1 MLSCLVCA
9 GVAVSIF
16 DLVAPIVTTR
26 PGSVG
31 YWSLIGSA
39 TNMRSSVRFISNATS
54 GMSNGM
60 CHGKGIDAEKW
71 TLEMRVKVTSEMLGV
86 RLARHAYTL
95 IGDQVGVVLAR
106 DGKRVDVRDFQSN
119 LTVCGYD
126 FEDEFELKMERNG
139 FAVDV
144 LVRGNENEYRV
155 CTSLSL
161 DFRPVYLVVE
171 ASASVGIGDAEVL
184 SVRVSD
190 PDGELEKVS
199 ADGLESYDEAHTGN
213 RETTLKHVM
222 AALRDSEMWSLGHGK
237 EPNQRETTAELR
249 AIVPEI
255 LERTKSFLPNDKL
268 EKLVLG
274 IVIEGVSNVEAVMH
288 QRRQEL
294 VNITEEL
301 DAVKSDV
308 DKQVKWLC
316 QYALD
321 SMTEAKKDAVEKL
334 AAFLEF
340 TKNTKSLKQE
350 AKVRAREARETAIPT
365 LLYVVAFVELV
376 CYLAFFFTQHKKTH
390 GFKKYD

>member
-31 YWSLIGSA
+31 YWSLIGAA

-54 GMSNGM
+54 QMSNGM
-60 CHGKGIDAEKW
+60 CHGKGIDAERW
-71 TLEMRVKVTSEMLGV
+71 TLEMRVKVTSGMLGV
-86 RLARHAYTL
+86 RFARHAYTL
-95 IGDQVGVVLAR
+95 VGDQVGVVMAR
-106 DGKRVDVRDFQSN
+106 DGRRVDVRDFQRSDVA
-119 LTVCGYD
+119 VCGYD
-126 FEDEFELKMERNG
+126 FEDEFELRLERNG
-139 FAVDV
+139 FGVDV
-144 LVRGNENEYRV
+144 MVRGNESEYRL
-155 CTSLSL
+155 CTSLAI
-161 DFRPVYLVVE
+161 DFQPVYLVVE
-171 ASASVGIGDAEVL
+171 ASAKVGIGDAEVL
-184 SVRVSD
+184 SVRASD
-190 PDGELEKVS
+190 PDGQLEKVS
-199 ADGLESYDEAHTGN
+199 ADGLEMESYEED

-222 AALRDSEMWSLGHGK
+222 AALRDSEMWSLGHAK
-237 EPNQRETTAELR
+237 EPNQGETTAELR

-255 LERTKSFLPNDKL
+255 LERTRSFLPNDKL

-334 AAFLEF
+334 AAFLEY

-350 AKVRAREARETAIPT
+350 AKARAREARETAIPT
-365 LLYVVAFVELV
+365 LLYIVAFVELV
-376 CYLAFFFTQHKKTH
+376 CYLAFFVTQHKKTH